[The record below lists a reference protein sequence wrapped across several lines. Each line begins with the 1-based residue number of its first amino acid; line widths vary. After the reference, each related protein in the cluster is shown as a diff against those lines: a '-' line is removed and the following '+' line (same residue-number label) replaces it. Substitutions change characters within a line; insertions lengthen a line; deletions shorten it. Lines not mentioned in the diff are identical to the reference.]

1 MLINVL
7 DYYILVIE
15 FFSGMAS
22 NSDIVFTSY
31 IVYVGFIFL
40 VCKFEKEKKILKKK
54 KESPLERIRKVFSFK
69 FKFTKDKGPIHR
81 LMLWQLNCQ
90 RIFITFS

>member
-54 KESPLERIRKVFSFK
+54 RKCTREDQKSF
-69 FKFTKDKGPIHR
+69 FV
-81 LMLWQLNCQ
+81 
-90 RIFITFS
+90 

>member
-54 KESPLERIRKVFSFK
+54 KV
-69 FKFTKDKGPIHR
+69 H
-81 LMLWQLNCQ
+81 
-90 RIFITFS
+90 

>member
-15 FFSGMAS
+15 FFSEMAS

-54 KESPLERIRKVFSFK
+54 KKV
-69 FKFTKDKGPIHR
+69 H
-81 LMLWQLNCQ
+81 
-90 RIFITFS
+90 

>member
-54 KESPLERIRKVFSFK
+54 KR
-69 FKFTKDKGPIHR
+69 KFTREDQKS
-81 LMLWQLNCQ
+81 
-90 RIFITFS
+90 FFV

>member
-7 DYYILVIE
+7 DYYILVIK

-54 KESPLERIRKVFSFK
+54 RKCTREDQKSF
-69 FKFTKDKGPIHR
+69 FV
-81 LMLWQLNCQ
+81 
-90 RIFITFS
+90 